1 MAEHIRLTEPEYVLA
16 HFNEHFQ
23 AYCGKR
29 IVLHGT
35 REYAE
40 QIIAR
45 FDPEYCFLGAMTLE
59 AYNGT
64 EFCGKP
70 IVTKEDLF
78 RLNPDLIILTERVK
92 YADAAYRD
100 IEQICSKLGIR
111 VMNMYGLDER
121 ELRES
126 YGRHMFLS
134 WNDIR
139 KTLQDADVVCFEL
152 VDTFFRQEDGHLQ
165 EADPWMLHICRKAEA
180 CGKTVLFSLRKSF
193 DQTEQVE
200 ALVRAGM
207 YSRESVRG
215 HVIERLGEDLSFRRL
230 VEAYPGKKIIYFGT
244 GLVNEYI
251 LPRCYGI
258 EAFYSGPERSSY
270 HVWYHTL
277 LEQAPIVEEPQE
289 DRLRILKQ
297 MIEEHDVISFDI
309 FDTLLMR
316 RTLVPAD
323 VFVLM
328 KREQPD
334 NAALIDERREIE
346 HTDYHLT
353 LDEIYEELK
362 RTHPGIEDRIEDLK
376 ERELRTERKVIRQR
390 RPVAELLA
398 CAAEAGKTVIL
409 VSDMY
414 LTEKQLKEI
423 LDDAGIAGYDRIFV
437 SCAYRK
443 LKAEGLFLDVQKAYP
458 GRRILHIGD
467 NEQADLLP
475 ARKAGLDAF
484 ILPSCLSLA
493 AACGYDDAVLS
504 AEPEDRNMLGLLI
517 STAFE
522 NPFRSLEFHRL
533 KDAERLERFG
543 VMACAPVLIGYLG
556 FLAQQIHRVQA
567 DKVLLTARDGYIL
580 QQLYTKLREKDRTLP
595 PAEYFYMSRHAA
607 FLCCCDDEAQAY
619 RVLSWSTQAPEEIL
633 RNVYEVQPEY
643 PYNSEQSI
651 RDYILSH
658 QEQIRKKA
666 EHSRQ
671 CCSKYLREC
680 GAASAH
686 RPVLTDFVSMGS
698 SQYFLEQFSGI
709 RFCGIYTGKPK
720 YAAPLDT
727 DITYYIDG
735 AEGDFFRLRYMEMEY
750 MMTSPEP
757 SVDGFDEEGHPV
769 FAQETR
775 SSEDRERIN
784 ALQTIV
790 KKTVLE
796 YMDLFY
802 NGKAVSPRT
811 VSIVYGTE
819 DHAGILQERGI
830 DDWTKQIM

>member
-180 CGKTVLFSLRKSF
+180 SGKTVLFSLRKSF

-207 YSRESVRG
+207 YSRESVRD

-346 HTDYHLT
+346 HTDYHLM

-362 RTHPGIEDRIEDLK
+362 RRHPGIEDRIEDLK
-376 ERELRTERKVIRQR
+376 ERELRTERKVIQQR

-504 AEPEDRNMLGLLI
+504 VEPEDRNMLGLLI

-533 KDAERLERFG
+533 KDAERLKRFG

-607 FLCCCDDEAQAY
+607 FLCCCDDEAQAD

-698 SQYFLEQFSGI
+698 SQYFLEQFSEI

>member
-23 AYCGKR
+23 AYCGRR

-180 CGKTVLFSLRKSF
+180 SGKTVLFSLRKSF

-207 YSRESVRG
+207 YSRESVRD

-346 HTDYHLT
+346 HTDYHLM

-362 RTHPGIEDRIEDLK
+362 RRHPGIEDRIEDLK
-376 ERELRTERKVIRQR
+376 ERELRTERKVIQQR

-504 AEPEDRNMLGLLI
+504 VEPEDRNMLGLLI

-533 KDAERLERFG
+533 KDAERLKRFG

-607 FLCCCDDEAQAY
+607 FLCCCDDEAQAD

-698 SQYFLEQFSGI
+698 SQYFLEQFSEI

-802 NGKAVSPRT
+802 NGKAVSSRT